1 MYSVVRQSDVT
12 YSIDGSVVVH
22 CVVVRLAVGHTPTT
36 SLTRI
41 SIRLSSCFVL
51 GSLTGNRLIT
61 KRRDVRA
68 ITTISVRDFVAQVIT
83 NMALHTTDVTRP
95 LTHTPGLIA
104 LSFALS

>member
-36 SLTRI
+36 SSTRI

-68 ITTISVRDFVAQVIT
+68 ITDSVRDFVVKVFT